1 MTKAFARHFAPD
13 NILVNCVAPG
23 TVDTRLMR
31 NLSDASL
38 EASING
44 VPLKR
49 LADPE
54 EIAQVIVFLAS
65 EQQTYMTGA
74 IVDVNG
80 GAVMP

>member
-1 MTKAFARHFAPD
+1 MTKAFARHFAPYH
-13 NILVNCVAPG
+13 ILVNCVAPG

-38 EASING
+38 ETAIGG

-54 EIAQVIVFLAS
+54 EIAQVIAFLAS
-65 EQQTYMTGA
+65 EEQTLYDGR
-74 IVDVNG
+74 DG
-80 GAVMP
+80 